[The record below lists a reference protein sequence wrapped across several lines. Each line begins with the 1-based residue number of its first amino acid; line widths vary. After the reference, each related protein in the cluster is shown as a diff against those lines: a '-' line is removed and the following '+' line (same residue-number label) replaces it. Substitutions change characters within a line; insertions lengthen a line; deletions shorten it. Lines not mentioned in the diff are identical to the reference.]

1 MNTTTVSVHLPE
13 PLGRFVAELVRSGQ
27 FADAATYLE
36 ELVRRDQEAELARF
50 RSLIQEGLDSGEAAP
65 MTPAD
70 WSDLRR
76 RALQPRA

>member
-1 MNTTTVSVHLPE
+1 MSTTMVSVSLPD
-13 PLGRFVAELVRSGQ
+13 PLDRFVAEQVRSGR
-27 FADAATYLE
+27 FADAATYLQ

-50 RSLIQEGLDSGEAAP
+50 RSLIQEGLDSGEAVA
-65 MTPAD
+65 MTSAD